1 MTWCIPSVWLQRTQI
16 RFLQC
21 TVPMR
26 TFQCT
31 LSYYEQGNFDVY
43 NNTNSPFRSLHSK
56 TMMSIT
62 LSYYEQEDFVS
73 TILLRTVHSVRY
85 VQNYSFSI
93 CTCTTLSY
101 YEQGRY
107 SVVYDIYCFTANIP
121 FRLLLMNMQ
130 IHVPKWRVVT
140 HYTHLPTNIPPAQY
154 TYFSVFIYLC
164 QEA

>member
-1 MTWCIPSVWLQRTQI
+1 MYQSLLLSMLNIVLHLFVLVQQLNQQKFQYKWHDVFHSCDCRGH
-16 RFLQC
+16 RFDFYRALFRC
-21 TVPMR
+21 EHSSAP
-26 TFQCT
+26 CHI
-31 LSYYEQGNFDVY
+31 
-43 NNTNSPFRSLHSK
+43 TNKEISMF
-56 TMMSIT
+56 
-62 LSYYEQEDFVS
+62 
-73 TILLRTVHSVRY
+73 TILRTVHSVRY
-85 VQNYSFSI
+85 IQNYSFSI

-107 SVVYDIYCFTANIP
+107 SVVFIIYCFTANIP

-154 TYFSVFIYLC
+154 TYFTVFIYLC